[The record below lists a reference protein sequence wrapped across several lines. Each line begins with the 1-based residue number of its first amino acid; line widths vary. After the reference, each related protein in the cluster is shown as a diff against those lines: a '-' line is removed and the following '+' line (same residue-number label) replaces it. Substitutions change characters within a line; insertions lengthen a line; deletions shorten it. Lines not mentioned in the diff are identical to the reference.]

1 LTDTTTF
8 WYWIWSD
15 TCISIE
21 IIIGGQGETQ
31 TKFPEPIILLAATI
45 IAVVHGY
52 HANSMHDVKVLL

>member
-1 LTDTTTF
+1 M
-8 WYWIWSD
+8 
-15 TCISIE
+15 
-21 IIIGGQGETQ
+21 IGGQGETQ